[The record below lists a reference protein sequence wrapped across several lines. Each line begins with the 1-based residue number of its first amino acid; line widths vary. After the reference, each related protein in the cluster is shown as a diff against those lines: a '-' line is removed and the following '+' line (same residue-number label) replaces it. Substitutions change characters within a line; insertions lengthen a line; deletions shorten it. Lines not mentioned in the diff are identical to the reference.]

1 MVEVGCVDTEA
12 RARAGK
18 SEELSTTRRAFRKVA
33 STTIG
38 ARPLASLRCPGD
50 GGGKLVE
57 HPRVFRSTII
67 SSAPVSGH
75 SRSRAE
81 GLALLSTPLSSLRFG
96 RERGERDGARGG
108 RRCHRIRGPLRGPR
122 PGSGREEVRQGV
134 PLPVPKPVRGGASDR
149 HQRRHLQAG
158 GALAIPIDAVSTPPP
173 GDLAVARRNRAEP
186 ANNARRARRLS
197 IQHSS
202 PSSPLRR

>member
-38 ARPLASLRCPGD
+38 ARPLASLRCPGWRRGTSGTPACTSVD
-50 GGGKLVE
+50 NNQL
-57 HPRVFRSTII
+57 R
-67 SSAPVSGH
+67 PVSGH

-108 RRCHRIRGPLRGPR
+108 RRCHRIRGPLRGHR

-158 GALAIPIDAVSTPPP
+158 GALAIPIDAVSSPPAR
-173 GDLAVARRNRAEP
+173 DLAVARRNRAEP